1 MPPRIRC
8 CTMRAT
14 PMTAHTLPLPLF
26 ALALGLLLVAAC
38 GGDGDGL
45 PPPGNLTDPD
55 TVPTATPW
63 TNPPE
68 PVILEPDILTPISQ
82 DEGETDGDEGGDG
95 DQNGDPVTPG
105 ECGDTYT
112 VRSGDV
118 PSAIAETCGVDV
130 TDLLELNGIDDP
142 RSLHV
147 GQELKIPQ

>member
-1 MPPRIRC
+1 
-8 CTMRAT
+8 
-14 PMTAHTLPLPLF
+14 MTARTLLLPLS

-38 GGDGDGL
+38 GGDGDGESL
-45 PPPGNLTDPD
+45 PGNLTDPGS
-55 TVPTATPW
+55 VPTATPW

-68 PVILEPDILTPISQ
+68 PIILEPDILTPISQ
-82 DEGETDGDEGGDG
+82 DEGEADGDGDG
-95 DQNGDPVTPG
+95 DQVTPG

-112 VRSGDV
+112 VQSGDV

-142 RSLHV
+142 TSLHV

>member
-1 MPPRIRC
+1 
-8 CTMRAT
+8 MRAT
-14 PMTAHTLPLPLF
+14 PMTARTLLLTLS

-38 GGDGDGL
+38 GGGGDES
-45 PPPGNLTDPD
+45 PAPGNLTDPGS
-55 TVPTATPW
+55 VPTATPW

-68 PVILEPDILTPISQ
+68 PIILEPGILTPTIP
-82 DEGETDGDEGGDG
+82 DEGETDGDE
-95 DQNGDPVTPG
+95 DQNGDQVTPV

-112 VRSGDV
+112 VQAGDV

-142 RSLHV
+142 TTLHV